1 VISIEFS
8 ELGHPKKLP
17 EDQIEAASKV
27 LGRAFQDDPLF
38 VYCFPDPIERKI
50 KSAIHCEFLI
60 LLGIL
65 SGEVYITS
73 SNIEGVA
80 VWHPH
85 GIKDQIM
92 GKQSKEIIRRLR
104 KIKRGEFSDF
114 LYIERMGIFEEF
126 ANSFQNEHVNFPHWY
141 LAFIGI
147 DPIHQS
153 KGYGSKLLRMKLA
166 EIDEQNLS
174 CYLHTENERNI
185 KFYEHFGFKLIG
197 KNKVPNSDFY
207 HHAML
212 RNRKKK
218 GK

>member
-1 VISIEFS
+1 MNKLDHLKRIS
-8 ELGHPKKLP
+8 
-17 EDQIEAASKV
+17 EDQIEVASKV

-50 KSAIHCEFLI
+50 KIAIHGEFLI

-73 SNIEGVA
+73 SNIEGVV

-85 GIKDQIM
+85 GIKDQII

-104 KIKRGEFSDF
+104 KVRRMDFSDS
-114 LYIERMGIFEEF
+114 LLIERMGIFEEI

-147 DPIHQS
+147 DPIYQTE
-153 KGYGSKLLRMKLA
+153 GYGSKLLRMKLA
-166 EIDEQNLS
+166 EIDEQNLP
-174 CYLHTENERNI
+174 CYLHTENERNV
-185 KFYEHFGFKLIG
+185 KFYEHFGFELIG

>member
-1 VISIEFS
+1 MN
-8 ELGHPKKLP
+8 KLDHLKLLS

-50 KSAIHCEFLI
+50 KIAIHGEFLI

-80 VWHPH
+80 IWHPH
-85 GIKDQIM
+85 GIKDQII
-92 GKQSKEIIRRLR
+92 GKQSKETMRRLR
-104 KIKRGEFSDF
+104 KVRKINFSDP
-114 LYIERMGIFEEF
+114 LVIERIGIFEEI

-141 LAFIGI
+141 LAFIGV
-147 DPIHQS
+147 DPIHQG
-153 KGYGSKLLRMKLA
+153 KGYASKLLRMKLA
-166 EIDEQNLS
+166 EIDEQNLP
-174 CYLHTENERNI
+174 CYLHTENERNV
-185 KFYEHFGFKLIG
+185 KFYEHFGFELIG
-197 KNKVPNSDFY
+197 KNKFPNSDFY

>member
-1 VISIEFS
+1 MNINQLNHLKRKS
-8 ELGHPKKLP
+8 

-38 VYCFPDPIERKI
+38 VYCFPDTVERKI

-85 GIKDQIM
+85 GVKDQII
-92 GKQSKEIIRRLR
+92 GKQSKEIIRRSR
-104 KIKRGEFSDF
+104 KVRREDFSDP
-114 LYIERMGIFEEF
+114 LVIERMGIVEEI
-126 ANSFQNEHVNFPHWY
+126 ANLFQNEHVNFPHWY
-141 LAFIGI
+141 LAFIGV

-166 EIDEQNLS
+166 EIDEQNLP

-185 KFYEHFGFKLIG
+185 KFYEHFGFELIG

>member
-141 LAFIGI
+141 L
-147 DPIHQS
+147 
-153 KGYGSKLLRMKLA
+153 
-166 EIDEQNLS
+166 EQNLS